1 MVRSSLHPICRA
13 MGQFDSL
20 PGVFELARMYQGNAN
35 VVLTYD
41 EYIKYLAIWRDLPES
56 AQQLCMTQAKS
67 RQMTVS

>member
-1 MVRSSLHPICRA
+1 
-13 MGQFDSL
+13 
-20 PGVFELARMYQGNAN
+20 
-35 VVLTYD
+35 LTYD